1 MLMVKSLQMG
11 VPRRPEGEDG
21 EEISQWVGLE
31 VRVCLPS
38 LRTLSYQYGKKR
50 ASEEETRPRKRRN

>member
-1 MLMVKSLQMG
+1 MIRNADGEVITNG
-11 VPRRPEGEDG
+11 GEDG